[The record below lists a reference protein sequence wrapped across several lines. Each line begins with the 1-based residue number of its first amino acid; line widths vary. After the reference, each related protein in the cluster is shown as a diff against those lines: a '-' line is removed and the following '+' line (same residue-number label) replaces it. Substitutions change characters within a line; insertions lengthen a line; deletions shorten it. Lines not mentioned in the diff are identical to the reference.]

1 MPRPDAGAA
10 GNVTAPLERALELL
24 ERNALK
30 RVRRRLDS
38 AQGPV
43 VDLGGRRVENFSSN
57 DYLGLASHPALRAA
71 AKSAIDAWGVG
82 AGASHLVSGHMAPHE
97 QAEHDFARFTGLPEA
112 LLFSSGYAANLGVLT
127 VLADREAEVFAD
139 KLNHACLN
147 DGALLSRATFTR
159 YPHLDLA
166 ALEAQLKCSTAKTRV
181 IATDTVF
188 SMDGDLA
195 PVPAL
200 LALAEKHDAWLLL
213 DDAHGIGVLGDS
225 GRGSLEHFAIA
236 SPRIAYMATLGK
248 ALGGY
253 GAFVAG
259 APVLIDWLMQKS
271 RTYIFT
277 TALPPSLAAAASAAM
292 DLIEREPGH
301 VQRLRENIVRF
312 RAACQANGVS
322 LMPSVTAIQPVLV
335 GEPALALAV
344 SRALLDQG
352 FFVPAIRPPT
362 VPAGTSR
369 LRVSLSAAHTH
380 QQLDRLAGALATIE
394 RDGALG

>member
-1 MPRPDAGAA
+1 LPRPEAGAA
-10 GNVTAPLERALELL
+10 GDLTAPLERGLELL
-24 ERNALK
+24 DRTAL
-30 RVRRRLDS
+30 RRLRRRLDS
-38 AQGPV
+38 AQGPTV
-43 VDLGGRRVENFSSN
+43 ELDGCRVANFSGN
-57 DYLGLASHPALRAA
+57 DYLGLAAHPRLKAA
-71 AKSAIDAWGVG
+71 ATSAIAHWGAG

-97 QAEHDFARFTGLPEA
+97 QAEHDFARFARLPEA

-127 VLADREAEVFAD
+127 ALADRGAEIFAD
-139 KLNHACLN
+139 RLNHASLN

-166 ALEAQLKCSTAKTRV
+166 ALAARLARSTAKTRV

-195 PVPAL
+195 PLPQL
-200 LALAEKHDAWLLL
+200 LALAEAHDAWLLL
-213 DDAHGIGVLGDS
+213 DDAHGIGVLGER
-225 GRGSLEHFAIA
+225 GRGALAHFGLH

-259 APVLIDWLMQKS
+259 APVLIDWLVQKS

-277 TALPPSLAAAASAAM
+277 TALPPAIAAAASAAIGLLEDDPAPVQ
-292 DLIEREPGH
+292 DL
-301 VQRLRENIVRF
+301 QDNIAHF
-312 RAACQANGVS
+312 RGACAAEGIT
-322 LMPSVTAIQPVLV
+322 LLPSITAIQPLLV
-335 GEPALALAV
+335 GKPAVALAA
-344 SRALLDQG
+344 SRALLEQG
-352 FFVPAIRPPT
+352 FLVPAIRPPT

-369 LRVSLSAAHTH
+369 LRISLCATH
-380 QQLDRLAGALATIE
+380 AREQLDRLAGALGTLG